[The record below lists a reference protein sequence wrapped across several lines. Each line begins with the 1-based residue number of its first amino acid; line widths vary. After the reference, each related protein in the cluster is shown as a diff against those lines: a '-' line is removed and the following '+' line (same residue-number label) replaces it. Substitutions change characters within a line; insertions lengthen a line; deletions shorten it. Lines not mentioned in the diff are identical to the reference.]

1 LRGRMSSIN
10 SIFTSSGPQLGQFES
25 GVVAAWLGA
34 QLSALTGGVATL
46 FILIVVAASFPRVR
60 QFQIPRFSDK

>member
-1 LRGRMSSIN
+1 MSSIN

-25 GVVAAWLGA
+25 GLVAAWLGT
-34 QLSALTGGVATL
+34 QLSALTGGIATL
-46 FILIVVAASFPRVR
+46 VVLLGVAAGFPRVR

>member
-1 LRGRMSSIN
+1 MSSIN

-34 QLSALTGGVATL
+34 PLSALTGGIATL
-46 FILIVVAASFPRVR
+46 LALVIVAVTFPRVR
-60 QFQIPRFSDK
+60 QFRIPRFSDN